1 MNYTVELKNCSNLR
15 LFSYLNH
22 SMTTWEKFFTRDR
35 YGSVFS
41 ITYEQNNIPSNDTTH
56 EQNII
61 FRQLFASHVSWKM
74 QSNDNY
80 SYFTGFNT
88 NLKPAAKKQHNP
100 ASWIFFS
107 EETSFLTPA
116 EKRFKLYDGVETFVM
131 FIGHPRSRHSLVAAI
146 LDAHPEIIIS
156 HEYSVLENWNE
167 YRRLKQKNMQKYKL
181 FFEIHNLSTEQ
192 SMFGLRGETNL
203 SRYSYYIPGLWQG
216 GYEKQIKVSTNFSTV
231 FWSRQ
236 LGLVT
241 QYTKHERPCLTT
253 FPDTKNRV
261 ENTMRSEVLLT
272 NYEAKH

>member
-1 MNYTVELKNCSNLR
+1 
-15 LFSYLNH
+15 
-22 SMTTWEKFFTRDR
+22 
-35 YGSVFS
+35 
-41 ITYEQNNIPSNDTTH
+41 
-56 EQNII
+56 
-61 FRQLFASHVSWKM
+61 M

-261 ENTMRSEVLLT
+261 ENTMRSEVRLT
-272 NYEAKH
+272 NYEAKHCHECLLYLLKSRGQTINTPSASW